1 METKL
6 CKKCNK
12 TKETNDFR
20 EYKCR
25 GNKNL
30 FYMCKECEKK
40 YKQEYWK
47 KQKNKK
53 YKNYKEYHI
62 ENLKGEIW
70 KAVKNYEGLYEVS
83 NLGRVKSLTR
93 TNTFYN
99 FIHKKSNSRIQKE
112 KILKQSKTRY
122 CTLKLLKNGVETTH
136 QVHRLVAETFIPNP
150 NNYPCV
156 NHKDGNKLN
165 NNANNLEWCTYK
177 QNTEHAIKTGLTK
190 NKGKNNGFSR
200 AVNQYDLQGNF
211 IKKWDCIMDFYK
223 SINKSEK
230 SSSVSSCCS
239 GKYKTAFGYKWKYAD
254 EELQKIN

>member
-1 METKL
+1 ME
-6 CKKCNK
+6 N
-12 TKETNDFR
+12 EV
-20 EYKCR
+20 
-25 GNKNL
+25 
-30 FYMCKECEKK
+30 
-40 YKQEYWK
+40 WK
-47 KQKNKK
+47 DVV
-53 YKNYKEYHI
+53 
-62 ENLKGEIW
+62 G
-70 KAVKNYEGLYEVS
+70 YEGLYQVS
-83 NLGRVKSLTR
+83 NLGRLKSLEKSTK
-93 TNTFYN
+93 FYSGYQ
-99 FIHKKSNSRIQKE
+99 KKICERKYPERIICKNHISNGYLQIE
-112 KILKQSKTRY
+112 LF
-122 CTLKLLKNGVETTH
+122 KNGKVKRLTM
-136 QVHRLVAETFIPNP
+136 HRIVAKTFIPNP

-239 GKYKTAFGYKWKYAD
+239 GKYKTAYGYKWKYAD
-254 EELQKIN
+254 EELQK